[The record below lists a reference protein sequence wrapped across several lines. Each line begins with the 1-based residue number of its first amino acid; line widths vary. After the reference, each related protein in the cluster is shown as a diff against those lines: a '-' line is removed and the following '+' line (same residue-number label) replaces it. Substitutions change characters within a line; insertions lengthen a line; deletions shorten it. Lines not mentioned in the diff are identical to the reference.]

1 LPDAPHLFFS
11 AGDTSG
17 DQHAARLLRRLQ
29 QLAPGLTAE
38 GLGGPEL
45 AAAGCT
51 LHEDLVRESIFG
63 ISGAVKA
70 VPHLLG
76 VLRRTAGI
84 LDARRPDAVLIVD
97 YPGLNLYVARLA
109 AARGIP
115 VIYFVAPQ
123 LWAWA
128 PWRVRRFAR
137 VLDEALVIF
146 PFEVA
151 FWREAGVKATLIG
164 HPLLDALPRGEA
176 ALAAVRDPAIAS
188 LAAARRACCPAAGRA
203 RCATTCRSSCRS
215 HGSCSPRGRT
225 RPSTR
230 PTSHRSERENIE
242 AHARAAGVPLQ
253 VHGDRVHAVMASCRC
268 ALVASGT
275 ATLETA
281 LLGTPLVLTY
291 SVKASALALSRVLA
305 VTPYIGMVNLVAG
318 RCLAPELILQA
329 GQPDAAQRLAHALLP
344 LARRLAGVARATGR
358 HRGAAAALRGP
369 WRDRAG
375 GAAPGGAAARR
386 RPRRSERVLVTLKKS
401 VGVRTPTNFFNVRG
415 GPDERLGPQR
425 APAHCTTLTK

>member
-1 LPDAPHLFFS
+1 LPEAPRLFFS

-17 DQHAARLLRRLQ
+17 DQHAARLLVRLRE
-29 QLAPGLTAE
+29 LVPGLTAE

-45 AAAGCT
+45 AAAGCS
-51 LHEDLVRESIFG
+51 LHEDLVRDSIFG
-63 ISGAVKA
+63 ISGAIKA
-70 VPHLLG
+70 IPHLLG
-76 VLRRTAGI
+76 VLRRVAGI

-115 VIYFVAPQ
+115 VVYFVAPQ

-137 VLDEALVIF
+137 VVDEALVIF

-151 FWREAGVKATLIG
+151 YWRDAGVPATFIG
-164 HPLLDALPRGEA
+164 HPLLDALPHDAA
-176 ALAAVRDPAIAS
+176 ALAAVRDPAITS
-188 LAAARRACCPAAGRA
+188 LPRPVALLPGSRPREVRDHMPLFLAVARRLLA
-203 RCATTCRSSCRS
+203 
-215 HGSCSPRGRT
+215 T
-225 RPSTR
+225 RPDATFHAAHVSPEQR
-230 PTSHRSERENIE
+230 GHIA

-253 VHGDRVHAVMASCRC
+253 LHDDRVHAVMSSCRC

-291 SVKASALALSRVLA
+291 SVKASALRLSRLLA

-318 RCLAPELILQA
+318 RPLAPEVILKA
-329 GQPDAAQRLAHALLP
+329 GQPDAAELLAAALLP
-344 LARRLAGVARATGR
+344 LLDDSPEWRAQKASIVELRRRTSGPGAIERAAQ
-358 HRGAAAALRGP
+358 HL
-369 WRDRAG
+369 
-375 GAAPGGAAARR
+375 AAR
-386 RPRRSERVLVTLKKS
+386 
-401 VGVRTPTNFFNVRG
+401 
-415 GPDERLGPQR
+415 LGKR
-425 APAHCTTLTK
+425 IAAV

>member
-1 LPDAPHLFFS
+1 MPDAPHLVLS

-29 QLAPGLTAE
+29 QLLPGLSAE

-84 LDARRPDAVLIVD
+84 LDARRPDAVIIVD

-151 FWREAGVKATLIG
+151 FWRDAGVPATFIG
-164 HPLLDALPRGEA
+164 HPLLDALPRDEA
-176 ALAAVRDPAIAS
+176 ALAAARDPAITAQPRPVALLPGS
-188 LAAARRACCPAAGRA
+188 RPREVRDHMPLFLQVARRLLDARPDATFHAAHVSGVERA
-203 RCATTCRSSCRS
+203 
-215 HGSCSPRGRT
+215 
-225 RPSTR
+225 
-230 PTSHRSERENIE
+230 NIE

-291 SVKASALALSRVLA
+291 SVKASALALSRLLA

-318 RCLAPELILQA
+318 RGLAPELILRD
-329 GQPDAAQRLAHALLP
+329 GQPDAAQRLADALLP
-344 LARRLAGVARATGR
+344 LLDDSPEWRAQKDGIE
-358 HRGAAAALRGP
+358 ALRRRSAGFGAIE
-369 WRDRAG
+369 RAAQHLAARLG
-375 GAAPGGAAARR
+375 RSAAPASGDPGHVKKNA
-386 RPRRSERVLVTLKKS
+386 PSNCSEH
-401 VGVRTPTNFFNVRG
+401 FF
-415 GPDERLGPQR
+415 
-425 APAHCTTLTK
+425 